1 LAIKLK
7 SKSKKDRNADYSK
20 IIRKLYT
27 NVLVAMIVA
36 VVFVLFLRG
45 FIQEQAFFGDWIVNF
60 LEKTFHIDHLDA
72 MRIYHYSIR
81 NNSEIIICIAVAFC
95 FFFLCRI
102 IILTFMKYFDETN
115 AGIDSLIKGKHT
127 EIELSDE
134 MAFMED
140 KLNKLKQT
148 LEKREQDTKL
158 AEQRKND
165 LVMYLAHD
173 IKTPLTSVIGYLSLL
188 EEAPDMPMEQK
199 AKYVHIT
206 LNKAY
211 RLEQLIDEFFEIT
224 RYNFQSIIVTKK
236 KIDLYYMLVQMVD
249 EFYPTLCASG
259 KQVIIHADEDLMI
272 SADPDK
278 LARVFNNVLKNAVAY
293 SPDNSTIEITVIS
306 SSEMVSIVF
315 SNNGSIHKDK
325 LTTIFDKFYRL
336 DAARSSTIGGAGL
349 GLAIA
354 KEIVVLH
361 GGEIHADSDE
371 QHTRFTVELPVM
383 LKQI

>member
-1 LAIKLK
+1 
-7 SKSKKDRNADYSK
+7 
-20 IIRKLYT
+20 
-27 NVLVAMIVA
+27 
-36 VVFVLFLRG
+36 
-45 FIQEQAFFGDWIVNF
+45 
-60 LEKTFHIDHLDA
+60 
-72 MRIYHYSIR
+72 
-81 NNSEIIICIAVAFC
+81 
-95 FFFLCRI
+95 
-102 IILTFMKYFDETN
+102 
-115 AGIDSLIKGKHT
+115 
-127 EIELSDE
+127 
-134 MAFMED
+134 
-140 KLNKLKQT
+140 
-148 LEKREQDTKL
+148 
-158 AEQRKND
+158 
-165 LVMYLAHD
+165 
-173 IKTPLTSVIGYLSLL
+173 
-188 EEAPDMPMEQK
+188 
-199 AKYVHIT
+199 
-206 LNKAY
+206 
-211 RLEQLIDEFFEIT
+211 
-224 RYNFQSIIVTKK
+224 
-236 KIDLYYMLVQMVD
+236 MLVQMVD

-315 SNNGSIHKDK
+315 SNNGSIPKDK

-361 GGEIHADSDE
+361 GGEIHADSNE